1 MPKEK
6 DRPRFK
12 KIIGEKKEEYD
23 PMKGDGFAIDIAFIL
38 KNELEKEKRKRRIK
52 LIPKKSE

>member
-12 KIIGEKKEEYD
+12 KIIGGKEDYD
-23 PMKGDGFAIDIAFIL
+23 PMKGDGFVVDIAFIM

-52 LIPKKSE
+52 IVPKE